1 MRIAV
6 IAITK
11 NGKEIALRIKDKLN
25 CDIFMPIKFKDNN
38 DIIFYE
44 EQTPLLIGKLFK
56 EYNAIVC
63 IFSLGAVI
71 RMIANH
77 LKDKRSDPAVI
88 TIDDKAKFVISTLS
102 GHLGGANALTN
113 TIASILNAMP
123 IITTAADVNET
134 IAVDLLGKE
143 FGWEIED
150 YSNITRVSADMVN
163 NEPIGLYQDSGE
175 RILNNLP
182 TNVKVFES
190 LDMLKRSNSK
200 SYIII
205 TNKVI
210 DDNTIL
216 ERSVIYRPKNLIVG
230 IGLHYDTTK
239 EEIKNGIEDTFKRY
253 KLSLRSIKA
262 IATIKRVNGL
272 EEYCKENNLQ
282 VIYYK
287 KEELANIQVP
297 NPSEIVKKYE
307 SISSV
312 AEASALL
319 ASKGRLIVEKQKYP
333 PNLTVAVAEVK
344 L

>member
-1 MRIAV
+1 LRIAV

-38 DIIFYE
+38 NNIIFYE
-44 EQTPLLIGKLFK
+44 EETPLLIGRLFK

-102 GHLGGANALTN
+102 GHLGGANTLTN

-123 IITTAADVNET
+123 VITTAADVNET

-150 YSNITRVSADMVN
+150 HNITKVSADMVN

-175 RILNNLP
+175 RINNLP

-190 LDMLKRSNSK
+190 LDMLKRSDSK
-200 SYIII
+200 SYLII

-239 EEIKNGIEDTFKRY
+239 EEIKNGIEDTFRKY

-282 VIYYK
+282 IIYYK
-287 KEELANIQVP
+287 KEELADIQVP